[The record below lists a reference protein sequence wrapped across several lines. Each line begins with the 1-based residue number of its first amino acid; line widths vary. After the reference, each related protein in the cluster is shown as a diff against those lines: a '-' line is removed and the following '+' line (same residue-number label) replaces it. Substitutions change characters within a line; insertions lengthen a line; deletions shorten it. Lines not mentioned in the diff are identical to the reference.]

1 MQACVHSNWYKKLSS
16 GYLPFNFSERLV
28 KQKGSGFHV
37 IIGVLIL
44 IIGIGI
50 GLAINNELIMY
61 GSLALGIAVIISAFL
76 MIINQYE
83 RAIILRLGRY
93 QRQVGPGVQTRL
105 PFADNILVVDVREK
119 VSEFKAERMLTK
131 DNVPVTIDAILR
143 YKIIEERAKD
153 AILNVENF
161 NQMIQQVSQTTLRN
175 NIGSS
180 EFQDVLS
187 KREEINQHI
196 KTIIASEASNWG
208 IEVTGVEI
216 RQVIIPQ
223 ELESAMSMQAQAERE
238 KNARVTYGESEVLVA
253 KQFEKAARVYSDNPV
268 AYALRQSNM
277 LYESIKVQG
286 NTIVMIPSESLN
298 SMGFGNLGT
307 TIAYLESTKKAVA
320 QQKSKDEAAQ
330 QKDVGSQ

>member
-1 MQACVHSNWYKKLSS
+1 M
-16 GYLPFNFSERLV
+16 PFNFAEKLI
-28 KQKGSGFHV
+28 KQKGSGYHV
-37 IIGVLIL
+37 ILGALVL
-44 IIGIGI
+44 IIGLGI
-50 GLAINNELIMY
+50 GLSTNNNAITL
-61 GSLALGIAVIISAFL
+61 GSLGLGVALIISSFL

-83 RAIILRLGRY
+83 RAIILRLGKY
-93 QRQVGPGVQTRL
+93 QRQVGPGIQTRL
-105 PFADNILVVDVREK
+105 PFADNILVVDIREK

-143 YKIIEERAKD
+143 YKIIDARAKD

-180 EFQDVLS
+180 QFQDVLS
-187 KREEINQHI
+187 KREEINQHV
-196 KTIIASEASNWG
+196 KTIIATEASSWG

-238 KNARVTYGESEVLVA
+238 KNARVTYGESEILVA
-253 KQFEKAARVYSDNPV
+253 QKFQEAARVYADNPV

-298 SMGFGNLGT
+298 AMGFGNLGT
-307 TIAYLESTKKAVA
+307 TIAYLESTKNAVA
-320 QQKSKDEAAQ
+320 NQKLKDDKAKQE
-330 QKDVGSQ
+330 KSSQ

>member
-1 MQACVHSNWYKKLSS
+1 LSS

-28 KQKGSGFHV
+28 KQKGSGYHV
-37 IIGVLIL
+37 ILGVLVL
-44 IIGIGI
+44 IVGIGI
-50 GLAINNELIMY
+50 GLAIDNNSIIY
-61 GSLALGIAVIISAFL
+61 GSLALGIAIIISAFL
-76 MIINQYE
+76 MIIKQYE
-83 RAIILRLGRY
+83 RAIILRLGKY
-93 QRQVGPGVQTRL
+93 QRQVGSGVQTRL
-105 PFADNILVVDVREK
+105 PFADNILVVDIREK

-131 DNVPVTIDAILR
+131 DNVPVTI
-143 YKIIEERAKD
+143 D

-187 KREEINQHI
+187 KREEINQHVR
-196 KTIIASEASNWG
+196 TIIASEASSWG

-238 KNARVTYGESEVLVA
+238 KNARVIYGESEVLVA
-253 KQFEKAARVYSDNPV
+253 KQFEKAAKVYADNPV

-298 SMGFGNLGT
+298 SMGFGNLAT

-320 QQKSKDEAAQ
+320 QQKSKDVETQ